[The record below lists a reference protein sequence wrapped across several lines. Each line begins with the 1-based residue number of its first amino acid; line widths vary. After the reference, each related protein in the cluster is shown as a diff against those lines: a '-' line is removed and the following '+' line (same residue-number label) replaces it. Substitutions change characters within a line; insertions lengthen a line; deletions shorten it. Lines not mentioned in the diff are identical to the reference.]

1 MATLLRQTTMSK
13 DPQLEQDIERNLR
26 LRDGA
31 KRILSIAGNSIQR
44 LDAEKTMLVSS
55 ARLVVSLRQL
65 QQEKVLEAN
74 AAVSGRGILSSS
86 PPDGDSSR
94 VGRAKLCL
102 SDIRIP
108 LLWRDNSVLM
118 ANSTMTLN
126 RLCDLNVPLSTPFGS
141 LRPLS
146 TSSDSSELSSDSY
159 AAFCIVKVGNQIQET
174 RLLCDIVP
182 GTADLEFDDVLN
194 FEGVTA
200 GFHCIIELYAYPR
213 SSSKSS
219 FLRRKSSLDHTSS
232 WRHTTLFDS
241 LSPDDIKDIMSSA
254 DVSIMGTAST
264 SSCFALVARYVAR
277 LNDVSDTVLAH
288 TLDTASCLSHT
299 MAFVTDQHSQAAL
312 RRDSTLKA
320 PTPTVPPSS
329 QSTGIHHSYFDESC
343 EIPLFGPICFRLA
356 AQPYSLERPLH
367 RGLLWIRPLNV
378 APEQEA
384 ARLYDCELK
393 GQCLFARLIGPAERS
408 PAAKTPDVSPATSHR
423 RQASAP
429 AHASTAKSPLKVR
442 LRVPNRWD
450 LILKIDPDTELLDK
464 APTPRKVLLSPSSLT
479 HSELDVLAETSPSL
493 KTSPA
498 DEPKVS
504 EDNDGLE
511 EKAKGQR
518 REHVSSDAP
527 VLQVPT
533 ANGDGPEME
542 PARPV
547 ALTAVEDKQHSVPPA
562 EAYPVSDQS
571 GEKPPSEIPPAASE
585 GSPDTGADNVT
596 YDVVRATESE
606 HDVTNHKPV
615 SSRGTTTDSVLIPI
629 EGEKHDDTCLPKP
642 VDPISVTN
650 IDCVSRNDRGSL
662 VQVES
667 SLEVCGT
674 QSDWEETVGCDC
686 AAHNVSPEV
695 AAAVPCESL
704 SGGNQNSEPAP
715 SSPSHTNGGHCNEFA
730 PKDTNEPKTGDE
742 VDSEKCPNS
751 TASEGG
757 HLQEEFHTETGMPSI
772 SPPPTQII
780 DEDEPNETSGMPV
793 ASDEVALMRT
803 RRASL
808 TAGTALDKPNQISP
822 HNCRSSSEL
831 SPNNEPA
838 ARPTSPPRFLCRP
851 RRSLDSPNK
860 YTRKKMVK
868 TLTRSLD
875 RSIPLFLSPS
885 PTSLSPT
892 AATTDHGRNW
902 AYSRRLSLPES
913 ESTCISSQF
922 SVGLISRPDK
932 DSTEGSKHEV
942 PATQTTTDDAYQT
955 GSENVS
961 LLSDPAVASA
971 AAVTTDEK
979 EDSSVLT
986 TSRTDGGGGDGDEE
1000 KEETGSRPLP
1010 SARQSTSAIPSPLH
1024 RRLATFHVATNPVS
1038 GPDAS
1043 FNKSTIS
1050 EDLSVFKVVYEI
1062 SAFEVFSRQDE
1073 KAAHEKEGDTTP
1085 TPMEGELKE
1094 EEADDELNCG
1104 GSTNAW
1110 FSAVK
1115 AHLKEQAEWG
1125 SRVFTKVMAIPEAT
1139 SFTKKGSIIRA
1150 SAFLDNLNI
1159 PEFGLGAVST
1169 NRPSDMPIT
1178 AL

>member
-74 AAVSGRGILSSS
+74 AAVSGRELHSSS

-126 RLCDLNVPLSTPFGS
+126 RLCDLNVPLSTAFGS

-159 AAFCIVKVGNQIQET
+159 AAFCIVKVGNQIEET

-194 FEGVTA
+194 
-200 GFHCIIELYAYPR
+200 L
-213 SSSKSS
+213 
-219 FLRRKSSLDHTSS
+219 
-232 WRHTTLFDS
+232 
-241 LSPDDIKDIMSSA
+241 
-254 DVSIMGTAST
+254 ST

-288 TLDTASCLSHT
+288 SLDTASCLSRT

-320 PTPTVPPSS
+320 PTPTAPPSA
-329 QSTGIHHSYFDESC
+329 QSTGTHHSYFDESC

-408 PAAKTPDVSPATSHR
+408 PAVKTPDVTPITAHR
-423 RQASAP
+423 RQASGP
-429 AHASTAKSPLKVR
+429 AHASTAKSPVKVR

-479 HSELDVLAETSPSL
+479 HSELNVLAETAPPL
-493 KTSPA
+493 KTLPT
-498 DEPKVS
+498 DEPKVG
-504 EDNDGLE
+504 EDGSGPDGGG
-511 EKAKGQR
+511 KDQR
-518 REHVSSDAP
+518 REQVSSDSPA
-527 VLQVPT
+527 LQVPT
-533 ANGDGPEME
+533 PSGDGPETE
-542 PARPV
+542 PAKPV
-547 ALTAVEDKQHSVPPA
+547 ALTTEQDKQHSVPPV
-562 EAYPVSDQS
+562 EAYPVSHQS
-571 GEKPPSEIPPAASE
+571 DEKPSSEIPPAASE

-596 YDVVRATESE
+596 NDAVPATEPE
-606 HDVTNHKPV
+606 HDVTNHKAV
-615 SSRGTTTDSVLIPI
+615 SSRGTTTDTVLIPI
-629 EGEKHDDTCLPKP
+629 KGEKHDDTCSPKP
-642 VDPISVTN
+642 VDSISDRTM
-650 IDCVSRNDRGSL
+650 DRVSRNDRGSV
-662 VQVES
+662 VQIES
-667 SLEVCGT
+667 SLETRVT
-674 QSDWEETVGCDC
+674 QLDWEETVGCDC
-686 AAHNVSPEV
+686 AAHNVSLEV
-695 AAAVPCESL
+695 AAAIPCE
-704 SGGNQNSEPAP
+704 GGNQNSEPVP
-715 SSPSHTNGGHCNEFA
+715 SSPSHTNGGHSNEFA
-730 PKDTNEPKTGDE
+730 PKDTNEPKTGDD
-742 VDSEKCPNS
+742 VDSEKYPNS
-751 TASEGG
+751 TPSGGG
-757 HLQEEFHTETGMPSI
+757 HLQEEFHTEAGMSSI

-780 DEDEPNETSGMPV
+780 DEDEPDETSGMPV

-808 TAGTALDKPNQISP
+808 TAGTALDKPNQISL
-822 HNCRSSSEL
+822 HSCRSSSEL
-831 SPNNEPA
+831 SPNNEPS

-875 RSIPLFLSPS
+875 RSIPLCLSPS
-885 PTSLSPT
+885 PTTSMSPT
-892 AATTDHGRNW
+892 AATTDHGGNW
-902 AYSRRLSLPES
+902 TYSRRLSLPES

-961 LLSDPAVASA
+961 LLSDSAVAA
-971 AAVTTDEK
+971 AAVTTDGK
-979 EDSSVLT
+979 EDSPVLA
-986 TSRTDGGGGDGDEE
+986 TSRTNGGGGDDDGADDEE
-1000 KEETGSRPLP
+1000 EKTGSKPL
-1010 SARQSTSAIPSPLH
+1010 SARETSSAIPSHLL
-1024 RRLATFHVATNPVS
+1024 RRLATFHVATNPVT

-1062 SAFEVFSRQDE
+1062 SAFEVFSRQGE
-1073 KAAHEKEGDTTP
+1073 KAAQEKEGDTTP
-1085 TPMEGELKE
+1085 TPMEEGELK

-1110 FSAVK
+1110 FSAIK

-1169 NRPSDMPIT
+1169 NRPSDMPT
-1178 AL
+1178 TSL

>member
-74 AAVSGRGILSSS
+74 AAVSGREFHSSS

-126 RLCDLNVPLSTPFGS
+126 RLCDLNVPLSTAFGS

-159 AAFCIVKVGNQIQET
+159 AAFCIVKVGNQIEET

-241 LSPDDIKDIMSSA
+241 LSPDDIKNIMSSA

-277 LNDVSDTVLAH
+277 LDDVSDTVLAH
-288 TLDTASCLSHT
+288 TLDTASCLSRT

-320 PTPTVPPSS
+320 PTPTAPPSA
-329 QSTGIHHSYFDESC
+329 QSTGTHHSYFDESC

-408 PAAKTPDVSPATSHR
+408 PAVKTPDVTPITAHR
-423 RQASAP
+423 RQASGP
-429 AHASTAKSPLKVR
+429 AHASTAKSPVKVR

-479 HSELDVLAETSPSL
+479 HSELNVLAETAPPL

-504 EDNDGLE
+504 QDGDGPDGGG
-511 EKAKGQR
+511 KGQR
-518 REHVSSDAP
+518 DVHISSDAP
-527 VLQVPT
+527 ALQVPT
-533 ANGDGPEME
+533 ASGDGPETE
-542 PARPV
+542 PTKPV
-547 ALTAVEDKQHSVPPA
+547 TPTAEEDKQHSVPPA
-562 EAYPVSDQS
+562 EAYPVSHQS
-571 GEKPPSEIPPAASE
+571 DEKPPSEIPPAASE

-596 YDVVRATESE
+596 YDAVRATEPD
-606 HDVTNHKPV
+606 HDVTNDKAV
-615 SSRGTTTDSVLIPI
+615 SSRGTTTDTVLIPI
-629 EGEKHDDTCLPKP
+629 KGEKHDDTCSPKP
-642 VDPISVTN
+642 VDPISDTN
-650 IDCVSRNDRGSL
+650 MDSVSRNDRGSV
-662 VQVES
+662 VQIES
-667 SLEVCGT
+667 SLETRVT
-674 QSDWEETVGCDC
+674 QLDWEETVGCDC
-686 AAHNVSPEV
+686 TAHNVSPKV
-695 AAAVPCESL
+695 AAAVPCE
-704 SGGNQNSEPAP
+704 GGNQNSEPAP
-715 SSPSHTNGGHCNEFA
+715 SSPSHTNGGHSNEFA
-730 PKDTNEPKTGDE
+730 PKDTNEPKAGDD
-742 VDSEKCPNS
+742 VDSEKYPTS
-751 TASEGG
+751 TPSGG
-757 HLQEEFHTETGMPSI
+757 GQLQEEFHTETAMPSI
-772 SPPPTQII
+772 SAPPTQII
-780 DEDEPNETSGMPV
+780 NEDESNETSGMPV
-793 ASDEVALMRT
+793 ASDEVALMRI

-808 TAGTALDKPNQISP
+808 TAGTALDKPNQISLLS
-822 HNCRSSSEL
+822 CRSSSEL

-838 ARPTSPPRFLCRP
+838 VRPTSPPRFLCRP

-875 RSIPLFLSPS
+875 RSIPLCLSLSPT
-885 PTSLSPT
+885 TSMSPT

-961 LLSDPAVASA
+961 LLSDSAVAAA

-979 EDSSVLT
+979 EDSPVLA
-986 TSRTDGGGGDGDEE
+986 TSRTNGGGGGDGGGDDEE
-1000 KEETGSRPLP
+1000 EKTGSKPL
-1010 SARQSTSAIPSPLH
+1010 SARETSSAIPSSLL
-1024 RRLATFHVATNPVS
+1024 RRLATFHVATNPVT

-1085 TPMEGELKE
+1085 TPME
-1094 EEADDELNCG
+1094 EADDELNCG

-1110 FSAVK
+1110 FSAIK
-1115 AHLKEQAEWG
+1115 AHLKEQG
-1125 SRVFTKVMAIPEAT
+1125 RTFSHLSSVCRSVL
-1139 SFTKKGSIIRA
+1139 R
-1150 SAFLDNLNI
+1150 L
-1159 PEFGLGAVST
+1159 
-1169 NRPSDMPIT
+1169 MP
-1178 AL
+1178 